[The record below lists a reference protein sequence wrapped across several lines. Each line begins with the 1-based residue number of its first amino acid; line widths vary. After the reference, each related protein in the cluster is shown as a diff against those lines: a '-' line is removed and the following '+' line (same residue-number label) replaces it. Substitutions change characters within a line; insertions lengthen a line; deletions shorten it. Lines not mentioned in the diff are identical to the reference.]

1 MKRAVDLLKD
11 EHRFVS
17 ALASV
22 ALLGLVVALLVIGAF
37 SVALN
42 GAQPASD
49 HVLNK
54 VIAVLLGVVLIFSMA
69 AMFLG
74 SFFVVRARKNL
85 CDWGSFIAITW
96 LIPYIGISVYLGGSN
111 LLKAWKNAKPA

>member
-1 MKRAVDLLKD
+1 MKRSVDLLNS

-22 ALLGLVVALLVIGAF
+22 SLLSLIVALLVIGVF
-37 SVALN
+37 SIALN
-42 GAQPASD
+42 GEQPTSD

-54 VIAVLLGVVLIFSMA
+54 VIAALLGITLIFSMA

-74 SFFVVRARKNL
+74 SFFVVRARNNL
-85 CDWGSFIAITW
+85 CDWGSFIAIAW
-96 LIPYIGISVYLGGSN
+96 LIPYIGISVYLGGAN
-111 LLKAWKNAKPA
+111 LLRAWKN